1 MTHNPTVPP
10 LVARYASRP
19 AYPALSYATVRDF
32 CDSADHLP
40 TLATYQN
47 DLKDAER
54 PWAVKAIL
62 NCLPPGSKL
71 LEIGGGEPHAAAVLV
86 ALGYDVTICD
96 PFDGS
101 GNGPVEYEAYR
112 KLYPAVKFVR
122 SLFTPDVA
130 RATPGGFDGVYSISV
145 LEHVVGDHLTSAFE
159 ATAIALRPGGYSV
172 HAVDH
177 VLQGNGD
184 AWHAGQVLRIVE
196 HQNRLAG
203 SPTPG
208 PVLARELEALF
219 ARAKDDLDTFL
230 LSPQGHNNWR
240 GTTDYEKFPFRK
252 CIAVQTIVRRAAAGG
267 LKLAS

>member
-1 MTHNPTVPP
+1 MSQIPTLPS
-10 LVARYASRP
+10 LVARYANRA

-32 CDSADHLP
+32 CDSVDHLP
-40 TLATYQN
+40 SLATHQN
-47 DLKDAER
+47 DLKDAQR

-62 NCLPPGSKL
+62 NCLSPGSKL
-71 LEIGGGEPHAAAVLV
+71 VEIGSGEPIAAAALVL
-86 ALGYDVTICD
+86 LGYDVTICD

-101 GNGPVEYEAYR
+101 GNGPIEYETYRTAY
-112 KLYPAVKFVR
+112 PGVKFVR
-122 SLFTPDVA
+122 SLFTPELA
-130 RATPGGFDGVYSISV
+130 RTLPGPFDGVFSISV
-145 LEHVVGDHLTSAFE
+145 LEHVLGEHLTSAFE
-159 ATAIALRPGGYSV
+159 AAAIALRPGGYSI

-177 VLQGNGD
+177 VLQGND
-184 AWHAGQVLRIVE
+184 EAWHAGQVLRILQ

-203 SPTPG
+203 SPTPEA
-208 PVLARELEALF
+208 VLARELVDLF

-240 GTTDYEKFPFRK
+240 GKTPYDQFPFRK